1 VAGSCGRG
9 NETSGSIRRKKIL
22 DYQPLIEDSVQ
33 IIIHYYTENKNDSSS
48 PLGTCTLSM
57 LMFWIAR
64 IILQFV
70 TLVSLV
76 YANMGQTELYVTISY
91 ITVHCT
97 QAFVTSALSVYTVC
111 SVSMHEIHCRNQYLR
126 HKSCQICQYLIIV

>member
-1 VAGSCGRG
+1 MTRTVLHQVR
-9 NETSGSIRRKKIL
+9 I
-22 DYQPLIEDSVQ
+22 SV
-33 IIIHYYTENKNDSSS
+33 
-48 PLGTCTLSM
+48 

-76 YANMGQTELYVTISY
+76 YANMGQTELYVIVSY

-97 QAFVTSALSVYTVC
+97 QAFVTFALSVHAVC
-111 SVSMHEIHCRNQYLR
+111 SVSMHEIHCRNQ
-126 HKSCQICQYLIIV
+126 